1 MKNITNIRL
10 KIAMLFFIGIIF
22 VITVRLYNIQI
33 NKYKYYKTRAKRQHS
48 RKVILHRP
56 RGSIIDRNSNI
67 LAKSLVTYSVYAS
80 SREFIEYRS
89 TINKLSSI
97 LGMEKEEILKALLRS
112 RYFSWI
118 KRNISREEKEALSRA
133 KLKGV
138 HLKTEDKRFYP
149 NDSLAAHIVGFVGR
163 EKQLGLEGVEY
174 KYERYLTAEAGYKI
188 YESDVRGYEI
198 PQGKTVVKEPKGGN
212 SIRLTIDSN
221 IQDIVE
227 KEVLKAAE
235 EFKPLS
241 ISALLMNP
249 HTGEILAMVNYPTYN
264 LNEYNKSE
272 DYERRNRIVTDMYE
286 PGSTLKLLAVAAIG
300 VEEKL
305 IGDSQL
311 FYCPGYKKIGSFE
324 IKCHQEHGYL
334 SFDDVIAKSCNS
346 GTIELAMKIGKKRM
360 SRYLR
365 DFGLGKKTGIGL
377 PGEIRGI
384 LRNYKRWADIDLA
397 ATSIGQSVGV
407 TPLQLLNAI
416 NTIING
422 GKMLKPYV
430 IYSIET
436 FDGKIIKRNV
446 PEIVKHVISEETS
459 KRVRQMME
467 RVVESGTGSKVK
479 MDYFGVGAK
488 TGTAQKIEKDGTY
501 SKHRYVASMVGFAPY
516 FTEPR
521 FSLLVVVNEPKG
533 KIYGGEVAAKPFRS
547 ICDQVLKY
555 LTEHPDKPID
565 NKVTNLVD
573 YSYALIE
580 DFRGLERE
588 DVKSE
593 CARAGLRFKFYGNG
607 DIIKYQYPFPGSR
620 IKRNNNFLHF
630 FTSTQKEFDK
640 PESDKTVPF
649 LLGMTENEVIL
660 ELEKRKI
667 KCKITEGTG
676 YVIEQS
682 IEPGSFLDD
691 QKILILKLGELY

>member
-1 MKNITNIRL
+1 MKNILNIRL
-10 KIAMLFFIGIIF
+10 KIAILFFIGIIF
-22 VITVRLYNIQI
+22 VITVRLYNIQV
-33 NKYKYYKTRAKRQHS
+33 NKYIYYKTRAKRQHS

-56 RGSIIDRNSNI
+56 RGSIIDRNSKI
-67 LAKSLVTYSVYAS
+67 LAKSLIIYSVYAA
-80 SREFIEYRS
+80 SREFTNYRS
-89 TINKLSSI
+89 TIDKLSSI
-97 LGMEKEEILKALLRS
+97 LGMEKEEILKQLLRS

-118 KRNISREEKEALSRA
+118 KRNISLAEKEALIRA
-133 KLKGV
+133 KLKGI

-149 NDSLAAHIVGFVGR
+149 NDSLAAHIIGFVGR
-163 EKQLGLEGVEY
+163 ENQLGLEGVEY
-174 KYERYLTAEAGYKI
+174 KYERFLTAEAGYKI

-198 PQGKTVVKEPKGGN
+198 PQGKTIVEKPKGGN

-227 KEVLKAAE
+227 KEILKAAE

-241 ISALLMNP
+241 ISALIMNP
-249 HTGEILAMVNYPTYN
+249 YSGEILAMVNYPTYN
-264 LNEYNKSE
+264 LNEYNLSE
-272 DYERRNRIVTDMYE
+272 DYERRNRILTDMYE

-305 IGDSQL
+305 IEEGQL

-365 DFGLGKKTGIGL
+365 NFGLGKKTGIGL

-397 ATSIGQSVGV
+397 STSIGQSVGV

-416 NTIING
+416 NTVING
-422 GKMLKPYV
+422 GNLLKPYI

-436 FDGKIIKRNV
+436 IDGNIIKRNV
-446 PEIVKHVISEETS
+446 PEIVKRVISEDTS
-459 KRVRQMME
+459 KKVRKMME
-467 RVVESGTGSKVK
+467 RVVESGTGKKVK
-479 MDYFGVGAK
+479 LDYYGIGAK

-501 SKHRYVASMVGFAPY
+501 SKHRYVASMIGFAPY
-516 FTEPR
+516 KKPR

-555 LTEHPDKPID
+555 LTEFPDKKRDAKI
-565 NKVTNLVD
+565 TNLVD
-573 YSYALIE
+573 YSYALID
-580 DFRGLERE
+580 DFRGLECE

-593 CARAGLRFKFYGNG
+593 CARAGLRFKFYGSG

-630 FTSTQKEFDK
+630 FTSTQEEFDK

-649 LLGMTENEVIL
+649 LLGMSEDEAIKN
-660 ELEKRKI
+660 LEKRKI
-667 KCKITEGTG
+667 RCKITEGTG

-682 IEPGSFLDD
+682 LEPGSFLDN
-691 QKILILKLGELY
+691 KKTLILKLGELY

>member
-1 MKNITNIRL
+1 
-10 KIAMLFFIGIIF
+10 
-22 VITVRLYNIQI
+22 
-33 NKYKYYKTRAKRQHS
+33 
-48 RKVILHRP
+48 
-56 RGSIIDRNSNI
+56 
-67 LAKSLVTYSVYAS
+67 
-80 SREFIEYRS
+80 
-89 TINKLSSI
+89 
-97 LGMEKEEILKALLRS
+97 
-112 RYFSWI
+112 
-118 KRNISREEKEALSRA
+118 
-133 KLKGV
+133 
-138 HLKTEDKRFYP
+138 
-149 NDSLAAHIVGFVGR
+149 
-163 EKQLGLEGVEY
+163 
-174 KYERYLTAEAGYKI
+174 
-188 YESDVRGYEI
+188 
-198 PQGKTVVKEPKGGN
+198 
-212 SIRLTIDSN
+212 
-221 IQDIVE
+221 
-227 KEVLKAAE
+227 
-235 EFKPLS
+235 
-241 ISALLMNP
+241 
-249 HTGEILAMVNYPTYN
+249 
-264 LNEYNKSE
+264 
-272 DYERRNRIVTDMYE
+272 
-286 PGSTLKLLAVAAIG
+286 
-300 VEEKL
+300 
-305 IGDSQL
+305 
-311 FYCPGYKKIGSFE
+311 
-324 IKCHQEHGYL
+324 
-334 SFDDVIAKSCNS
+334 
-346 GTIELAMKIGKKRM
+346 
-360 SRYLR
+360 
-365 DFGLGKKTGIGL
+365 
-377 PGEIRGI
+377 
-384 LRNYKRWADIDLA
+384 
-397 ATSIGQSVGV
+397 
-407 TPLQLLNAI
+407 
-416 NTIING
+416 
-422 GKMLKPYV
+422 
-430 IYSIET
+430 
-436 FDGKIIKRNV
+436 
-446 PEIVKHVISEETS
+446 
-459 KRVRQMME
+459 MME